1 MPIVHVHGPTGL
13 SKDQKRTMI
22 KRITDAVHEAYSLKG
37 TTLVMINEH
46 DSDNAGIDGEL
57 DADRRARQAT

>member
-1 MPIVHVHGPTGL
+1 MPVVDVNGPIGL

-22 KRITDAVHEAYSLKG
+22 KRITDAVHEAWGPKG
-37 TTLVMINEH
+37 TTVMINEH
-46 DSDNAGIDGEL
+46 DSNSVGIDGEL

>member
-22 KRITDAVHEAYSLKG
+22 KRITDAVHEAWGALSNSKASSAG
-37 TTLVMINEH
+37 T
-46 DSDNAGIDGEL
+46 
-57 DADRRARQAT
+57 